1 MTHAQYIG
9 LISGTSVDGIDSVLA
24 DIGDGGIALRA
35 VRTHPYPADLA
46 FAIRQA
52 IAAPELCDVDAVGE
66 LDTRVGEAF
75 RDAAVALLDEAHVS
89 PDDVRAIGSHGQTLR
104 HRPDADHRFTLQIGS
119 PAVIAAGTGIDTVA
133 DFRRADLALGG
144 EGAPL
149 VPPFHDWLF
158 REPGTA
164 RVVAN
169 LGGIANLTIL
179 GADAEPVT
187 GFDTG
192 PANTLLDAW
201 IRRALDRPYDA
212 SGEWARSGAVNET
225 LLERL
230 LAESYFDQP
239 PPKSTGPERF
249 NLDWLARVGIDGMDP
264 ADVQATL
271 VELTAVSVAR
281 ALAGAAPTEHEL
293 IVCGGG
299 AHNAYLLERLALQ
312 LPGVDIMS
320 TDAFGIAPD
329 WIEASAFAWLAER
342 YVLGRT
348 GNLPSVTGASRATI
362 LGALYPGRHDG

>member
-1 MTHAQYIG
+1 MTRALYIG
-9 LISGTSVDGIDSVLA
+9 LISGTSVDAIDSVLA
-24 DIGDGGIALRA
+24 DIGDGSIALRA
-35 VRTHPYPADLA
+35 TRTQPYPDELAD
-46 FAIRQA
+46 AIRTA
-52 IAAPELCDVDAVGE
+52 MAEPARCNVDAVGE

-75 RDAAVALLDEAHVS
+75 RDAAVALLEEAHV
-89 PDDVRAIGSHGQTLR
+89 PPGDVRAIGSHGQTLR
-104 HRPDADHRFTLQIGS
+104 HRPDADHRFTLQIGN
-119 PAVIAAGTGIDTVA
+119 PAVVAAGTGIDTVA
-133 DFRRADLALGG
+133 DFRRADVALGG
-144 EGAPL
+144 QGAPL

-201 IRRALDRPYDA
+201 IRRERARPYDA
-212 SGEWARSGAVNET
+212 GGDWARSGNANEA

-230 LAESYFDQP
+230 LSDPYFDQP
-239 PPKSTGPERF
+239 PPKSTGPEHF
-249 NLDWLARVGIDGMDP
+249 NLDWLAAADTDGIDP

-281 ALAGAAPTEHEL
+281 ALSGAAPSASEL

-299 AHNAYLLERLALQ
+299 AHNQYLLERLGAR
-312 LPGVDIMS
+312 LPGIDIM
-320 TDAFGIAPD
+320 TTEAFGIEPD
-329 WIEASAFAWLAER
+329 WIEASAFAWLAAR
-342 YVLGRT
+342 HLAGQP
-348 GNLPSVTGASRATI
+348 GNLPSVTGASRAAI
-362 LGALYPGRHDG
+362 LGALYPGRRGD